1 MVIFYTLFIF
11 PIVQIIELC
20 FTVFFRLFKNVGFSI
35 LGVSLVVS
43 VCTLPFYIF
52 AENIQKKERD
62 FFKRL
67 KPKIDKIKSVFKGD
81 EQYMILSAYYRQ
93 NHYHPIYALRNSLNL
108 LIQIPFFIA
117 AYSFLHHSQLLN
129 NCSFFFINDLS
140 KPDAL
145 FNIGNINI
153 NLLPLFMTFIN
164 VASGAVY
171 SKNLEFKDKFQLYG
185 IALIFL
191 LLLYNSPS
199 GLVLYWTTNNLFS
212 LFKNILQKTKY
223 KKIII
228 FGLLFFFIILSDIF
242 LLFFHPGDLP
252 KRLLIIILL
261 SSILLL
267 PIIKKIIK
275 PVRILNLIN
284 SKNLFN
290 LPVHVY
296 VFSCLILFILN
307 GYIIPSSLIASSITD
322 FSFIDSYTTPFPF
335 ILMTLLQSAGFFLF
349 WTLFI
354 YFLFPQKIRSIL
366 LIIMIFTAAISLI
379 NVFTITENF
388 GFLTTSMFFS
398 DPKPFSL
405 IPKLYIFNIA
415 LIFLIFILLLF
426 LILKNKIK
434 LIASGQV
441 IIIITLFILSII
453 NTVQINNNYI
463 IVREKFKTGENS
475 EYFTNE
481 YSFSRNGK
489 NVLVIMIDAAVGSH
503 VPLIFNEKPD
513 LINVFTG
520 FHYFP
525 NTVSFASHTLI
536 GALPVFG
543 GYEYSPLS
551 INNQKDK
558 TLLEKQQEAYL
569 MLPKLFSEAG
579 FSVTITDPPFDN
591 FRMSNLSI
599 FLNYPEYDAKNLN
612 GKYTA
617 QWLRNNSNI
626 ETIKISEILK
636 MNLIRFS
643 FFKSSPLFL
652 RLIIY
657 DQGNWLTLNHS
668 NSNFTNI
675 FIDDYAFLDTIK
687 NITDFKD
694 TGDTYTAIYSHL
706 AHNGTFLQA
715 PDYLPINNVTNK
727 GTSLFAENSTFH
739 LTTASLLL
747 LGKWFEYL
755 KENGVYDNTRIIIVS
770 DHGRGSLNIHNNFRL
785 PDDQLMYGYNALFM
799 FKDFYSNEP
808 PVMQTDFMTN
818 ADLPLFALK
827 DIINNPVNPFTGNKI
842 IPEKEEGIMITT
854 LGAVSTYR
862 HGKYIYNIA
871 NNQWLFIKDNI
882 FIPENWRRITK

>member
-1 MVIFYTLFIF
+1 MIIFYTLFIF

-20 FTVFFRLFKNVGFSI
+20 FTIFFRLFKNVGFSI

-52 AENIQKKERD
+52 AEKIQQKERD

-164 VASGAVY
+164 VTSGAVY

-212 LFKNILQKTKY
+212 LFKNILQNTKY
-223 KKIII
+223 KNIII
-228 FGLLFFFIILSDIF
+228 YSLLFFLIILSDIF

-261 SSILLL
+261 SSVLLF
-267 PIIKKIIK
+267 PIIKKIYK
-275 PVRILNLIN
+275 PIRIQNLIN

-290 LPVHVY
+290 LPVHIY
-296 VFSCLILFILN
+296 IFSCLILFILN
-307 GYIIPSSLIASSITD
+307 GYIIPSSLIASSVTD

-335 ILMTLLQSAGFFLF
+335 ILITLLQSAGIFLF

-354 YFLFPQKIRSIL
+354 YFLFPQKIRNIL
-366 LIIMIFTAAISLI
+366 SFIMIFTAGISLI

-405 IPKLYIFNIA
+405 IPKFYLLNIVS
-415 LIFLIFILLLF
+415 IFLIIILLLF
-426 LILKNKIK
+426 LILKNKFK
-434 LIASGQV
+434 LIASGQI
-441 IIIITLFILSII
+441 IIIITLFTLSII
-453 NTVQINNNYI
+453 NTIQISNNYA
-463 IVREKFKTGENS
+463 IVREKFKTGANS

-481 YSFSRNGK
+481 YSFSKNGK
-489 NVLVIMIDAAVGSH
+489 NVLVIMLDAAVGSFI
-503 VPLIFNEKPD
+503 PFILEEKPN
-513 LINVFTG
+513 LINIFTG
-520 FHYFP
+520 FQYFP

-569 MLPKLFSEAG
+569 MLPKMFSDAG

-591 FRMSNLSI
+591 FKMSNLSI
-599 FLNYPEYDAKNLN
+599 FADYPEYDVKNLN

-617 QWLRNNSNI
+617 QWLRNNSDI

-636 MNLIRFS
+636 KNLIRFS

-668 NSNFTNI
+668 NNNFTNI

-687 NITDFKD
+687 NITNFKE
-694 TGDTYTAIYSHL
+694 TGDTYTVIYSHL
-706 AHNGTFLQA
+706 PHNGTFLQA
-715 PDYLPINNVTNK
+715 PDYLPINNITNK
-727 GTSLFAENSTFH
+727 GSSIFSESSTFH

-747 LGKWFEYL
+747 IGKWFEYL

-785 PDDQLMYGYNALFM
+785 PDDQLLYSYNALLM
-799 FKDFYSNEP
+799 FKDFYSNKP
-808 PVMQTDFMTN
+808 PVMQSYFMTN
-818 ADLPLFALK
+818 ADLPIFALK
-827 DIINNPVNPFTGNKI
+827 DIIENPVNPFTGNKI
-842 IPEKEEGIMITT
+842 IPEKEEGITITT

-862 HGKYIYNIA
+862 HGKYIYNIGKD
-871 NNQWLFIKDNI
+871 QWLFVKDNI
-882 FIPENWRRITK
+882 FLPENWRRITK